1 MSQKNSVIQR
11 ICCYIYACNLNIQ
24 HVNKTPVFAIKK
36 AIKTSKR
43 KSDDEF
49 EILKRLV
56 KKEQILL
63 NSYFGCSAVLTK
75 QEKQRKHP
83 VERQD
88 Y

>member
-1 MSQKNSVIQR
+1 MSE
-11 ICCYIYACNLNIQ
+11 
-24 HVNKTPVFAIKK
+24 
-36 AIKTSKR
+36 R

-83 VERQD
+83 VECQD